1 MSNIVISGADGF
13 IGKHL
18 ALKLSKSKKYKLV
31 KMGKRLGDISQ
42 KKNMGKIAKGQNFN
56 SFGSKDICARFLE

>member
-42 KKNMGKIAKGQNFN
+42 KKHGKNCQRPKF
-56 SFGSKDICARFLE
+56 

>member
-31 KMGKRLGDISQ
+31 KMGKGLGDIS
-42 KKNMGKIAKGQNFN
+42 KKKTWEKLPKAK
-56 SFGSKDICARFLE
+56 KL